1 MPKLVDKWAGRLYG
15 TNTGNFFIELK
26 QEGENLTGV
35 VRIMDNLYGLS
46 IYDLTGSYRDKLILH
61 CVPRAAPN
69 GQLVGEV
76 TAEAVLT
83 PEGNLKGTWHSTIGT
98 AGTFDAYPHD
108 ISPDAQSDKRTQGM
122 PEQIFNKNMPIGSI
136 RLFSEDV
143 KRLIAFIEQDFRIPR
158 SIVTYTVRGSQ
169 ATKYSDDLL
178 REVETLGEIKYL
190 KISIQEPE
198 AYGINRVVVVEFLEN
213 GLSEVRVSGISEA
226 WVLGKAESIAQ
237 ALRPKQNNL
246 VTTYK
251 KYGLNINAIIFF
263 AMLILIP
270 EVRSW
275 QGRTAFVL
283 CVFLLLTILLW
294 IHGRF
299 IPNTIIYLTGKKP
312 SFFARSWPTIV
323 SWLVAT
329 SSSIFAAWVFYLLP
343 EFCVKISFLT
353 SSSIFHAKYFLH
365 G

>member
-35 VRIMDNLYGLS
+35 LRIMDNLYGLS
-46 IYDLTGSYRDKLILH
+46 IYDITGSYRDKIIFH
-61 CVPRAAPN
+61 CVPRGVPN

-76 TAEAVLT
+76 TAEAELT
-83 PEGNLKGTWHSTIGT
+83 IEGNLKGTWHSTIGT

-108 ISPDAQSDKRTQGM
+108 IRTNVQSDTRTQGV
-122 PEQIFNKNMPIGSI
+122 PEQIFNKNIPIGSI

-169 ATKYSDDLL
+169 ATKYSDDFL

-198 AYGINRVVVVEFLEN
+198 AYGINRIIVVELLEN
-213 GLSEVRVSGISEA
+213 GPNEVRVSGISEA

-237 ALRPKQNNL
+237 VLRPQQNSL
-246 VTTYK
+246 VTTYR
-251 KYGLNINAIIFF
+251 KYGLNLYAIIFF

-270 EVRSW
+270 EVKSW
-275 QGRTAFVL
+275 QDRSVFVL
-283 CVFLLLTILLW
+283 FVFLLLTILLW
-294 IHGRF
+294 IHRRF
-299 IPNTIIYLTGKKP
+299 IPNAIIYLTGKEP

-323 SWLVAT
+323 SWLVAA
-329 SSSIFAAWVFYLLP
+329 SSSIFAALVFYLLTKSKNP
-343 EFCVKISFLT
+343 
-353 SSSIFHAKYFLH
+353 
-365 G
+365 